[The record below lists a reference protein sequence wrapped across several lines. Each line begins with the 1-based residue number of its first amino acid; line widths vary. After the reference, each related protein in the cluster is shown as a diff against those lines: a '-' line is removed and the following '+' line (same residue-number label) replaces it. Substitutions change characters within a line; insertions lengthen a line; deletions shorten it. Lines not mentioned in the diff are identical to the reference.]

1 MVMRSLKTLSKM
13 TTDFIIPIF
22 KNIPNISMLQTTR
35 TGGISL
41 NNYNSL
47 NLSMDVNDNPD
58 HVLQNIKSLERFCP
72 KIQWINQ
79 VHGSNVI
86 ELPCANMRSADAVF
100 TKKIKT
106 VCAIKTADCLPILL
120 TNENGNFVAAIHAG
134 WRSLGLGV
142 IENTVRIIN
151 SDSEIFAWLG
161 PSIGV
166 EKFVVGH
173 DVYNFFEKNDPDV
186 LDSFIK
192 YQDKYKLCLPAAA
205 KKKLINTGVQKI
217 FGSTVDDDF
226 CTYND
231 EKRFFSYRRDKITG
245 RMASLIWINN

>member
-1 MVMRSLKTLSKM
+1 MVMRPLKTLNKM
-13 TTDFIIPIF
+13 TTNFIIPVF
-22 KNIPNISMLQTTR
+22 KNIHNISMLQTTR
-35 TGGISL
+35 IGGVSL
-41 NNYNSL
+41 NNYNSM
-47 NLSMDVNDNPD
+47 NVSMDVKDNPD
-58 HVLQNIKSLERFCP
+58 HVIENINFLERFCP

-86 ELPCANMRSADAVF
+86 ELPCSNMSPADAVF

-120 TNENGNFVAAIHAG
+120 TNEKGSFVAAIHAG
-134 WRSLGLGV
+134 WRGMGLGV
-142 IENTVRIIN
+142 IEKTIRTID

-173 DVYNFFEKNDPDV
+173 DVYEFFEKNDPDV
-186 LDSFIK
+186 LYSFIK
-192 YQDKYKLCLPAAA
+192 HHDKYKLCLPTAA
-205 KKKLINTGVQKI
+205 KKKLINIGVKKI

-231 EKRFFSYRRDKITG
+231 KERFFSYRRDKITG

>member
-1 MVMRSLKTLSKM
+1 MAMRLLKILSKM
-13 TTDFIIPIF
+13 TTDFIIPSF

-35 TGGISL
+35 AGGISL
-41 NNYNSL
+41 NNFHSFNI
-47 NLSMDVNDNPD
+47 SMDVNDNPD
-58 HVLQNIKSLERFCP
+58 HVLYNINSLERFCP

-86 ELPCANMRSADAVF
+86 ELPCTKMSSADAVF

-106 VCAIKTADCLPILL
+106 VCAIRTADCLPILL
-120 TNENGNFVAAIHAG
+120 TNENSNFVAAIHAG

-142 IENTVRIIN
+142 IENTIRSIN

-173 DVYNFFEKNDPDV
+173 DVYNFFEKYDPDV

-192 YQDKYKLCLPAAA
+192 YQDKYKLCLPTAA
-205 KKKLINTGVQKI
+205 KKKLINIGVK
-217 FGSTVDDDF
+217 
-226 CTYND
+226 N
-231 EKRFFSYRRDKITG
+231 
-245 RMASLIWINN
+245 IWIYC